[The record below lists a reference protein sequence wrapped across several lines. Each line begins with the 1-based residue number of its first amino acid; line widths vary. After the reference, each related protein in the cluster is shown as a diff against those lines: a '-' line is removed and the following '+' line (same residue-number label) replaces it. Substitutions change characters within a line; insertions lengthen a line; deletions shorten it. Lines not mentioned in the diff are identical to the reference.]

1 VRNLEREVANICRKS
16 ARRLAEGKRFA
27 AQVTPASLTKY
38 LGPPQ
43 FSYGLAEEADEIG
56 VATGIAWTE
65 AGGDLMPVEVT
76 LMRGKGI
83 LTLTGQLG
91 DVMQESAQA
100 ALSYARSHAKELGIK
115 ARDFDKIDIHIH
127 VPEGAIPKD
136 GPSAGVTMATAL
148 ISALTQRPV
157 RHDVAMTGEIT
168 LRGRVLT
175 IGGLKEKAMAVHR
188 AGLRTIVVPRK
199 NEKDLVDMP
208 KNVRRD
214 LKFVF
219 VEHMEEI
226 LPVVLVHKPDKKTV
240 VLAGDGREG
249 DVVTSG

>member
-1 VRNLEREVANICRKS
+1 
-16 ARRLAEGKRFA
+16 
-27 AQVTPASLTKY
+27 
-38 LGPPQ
+38 
-43 FSYGLAEEADEIG
+43 
-56 VATGIAWTE
+56 
-65 AGGDLMPVEVT
+65 
-76 LMRGKGI
+76 
-83 LTLTGQLG
+83 
-91 DVMQESAQA
+91 MQESAQA

-148 ISALTQRPV
+148 ISALTLRPV

-188 AGLRTIVVPRK
+188 AGLKTIVVPRK

-214 LKFVF
+214 LNFVF
-219 VEHMEEI
+219 VERMEEL
-226 LPVVLVHKPDKKTV
+226 LPVVLVHKPEKKTV
-240 VLAGDGREG
+240 AVTGGDGLDGGVITAKPAVRKKARFL
-249 DVVTSG
+249 